1 MRESTGGEEA
11 ERERGEGNCPTWN
24 NSHPEMATL
33 AGSRWG
39 FPTKQNLQDF
49 SWLGFF
55 HSIPRLLLML
65 RGLSVDTRCSLL
77 MGRQWCQ
84 SSCRLGVKWGL
95 VEEKGDT
102 ENSSSIMFS
111 VDMEVAMQRQNMP
124 AVTILSFSSLFLI
137 LDHGSYL
144 ILVMDPFL
152 SWIMDQKNLSK
163 LVSSN
168 LKTKT
173 WENSDTNWRNNMES
187 QGETIHSFEI
197 NAKTG

>member
-1 MRESTGGEEA
+1 
-11 ERERGEGNCPTWN
+11 
-24 NSHPEMATL
+24 
-33 AGSRWG
+33 
-39 FPTKQNLQDF
+39 
-49 SWLGFF
+49 
-55 HSIPRLLLML
+55 ML

-137 LDHGSYL
+137 LDHGSFL
-144 ILVMDPFL
+144 ILVMDSYPGHGSEKFEQAGV
-152 SWIMDQKNLSK
+152 IQPPDQD
-163 LVSSN
+163 VG
-168 LKTKT
+168 
-173 WENSDTNWRNNMES
+173 
-187 QGETIHSFEI
+187 QF
-197 NAKTG
+197 